1 MNYRNKDRPAKVYI
15 VRFHHK
21 IKVKSAECL
30 LTLNEQSHVDYNVY
44 KLVNKDFFFNFS
56 HKMRLDRP
64 YLQFGQKLG
73 AVSVPF
79 VNRVA
84 IICDSGCFKS
94 QKSQSGCSSQQV
106 LS

>member
-1 MNYRNKDRPAKVYI
+1 M
-15 VRFHHK
+15 RFHHK

-44 KLVNKDFFFNFS
+44 KLVNKDFFHFS

-73 AVSVPF
+73 AVSIAF
-79 VNRVA
+79 VNGVA
-84 IICDSGCFKS
+84 IIGDSGCFKS
-94 QKSQSGCSSQQV
+94 QKSQGGCSSQQV